1 MGFFKNGNFSENS
14 FLRSSRSENFHSVL
28 LVSSINYYILAIKE
42 KFMALTLDKFKQL
55 KAAADVD
62 VAMTDSMEGIAKKN
76 LQLPTLIQKWTRYY
90 TSQKYT
96 IATQEIDLEELYGNL
111 YADIKVNGNYD
122 WGNKVDTQVK
132 SDKKYIAAARELAAQ
147 KYYYDFICETLA
159 NLKQMHYTIKNY
171 LEYKKIQT
179 TNF

>member
-14 FLRSSRSENFHSVL
+14 FLRSSRSENFHSVP

-55 KAAADVD
+55 KAAAEVD

-122 WGNKVDTQVK
+122 
-132 SDKKYIAAARELAAQ
+132 
-147 KYYYDFICETLA
+147 
-159 NLKQMHYTIKNY
+159 
-171 LEYKKIQT
+171 
-179 TNF
+179 